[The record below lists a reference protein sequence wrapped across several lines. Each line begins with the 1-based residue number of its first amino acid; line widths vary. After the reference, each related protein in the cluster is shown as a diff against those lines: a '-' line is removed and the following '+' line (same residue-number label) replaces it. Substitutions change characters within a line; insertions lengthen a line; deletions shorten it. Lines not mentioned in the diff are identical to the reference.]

1 MQADVLHPSELTRRD
16 LGAWRELQAA
26 TPAFAS
32 PLLGPDF
39 AMAVGEVRAD
49 TRVAVLRR
57 NREAVGFLP
66 HQRRPTGFAR
76 PIGAPFSDYHAL
88 VSAPGERLSGPDVLG
103 AARLSAFRFTG
114 LIDPFGVFD
123 HGAVSWTDAYQIEVD
138 ESAETYLER
147 LSCDTRNRLK
157 NYRRYHQ
164 KLERDLGPVRLV
176 AHDASPAA
184 FEQLLAWK
192 SEQTRRTGV
201 QDFLRAAWTRKLLK
215 RLFESQTG
223 AFRGL
228 MVSLY
233 AGETLVCGHF
243 GVRLGDQFHPWIG
256 SSDHDLRAHSPGM
269 VHQWMAIEAMP
280 ALGLRTY
287 DLGPGFDHW
296 KRMFARS
303 ALPVGA
309 GLATAGNPAGQLAGS
324 FDKVW
329 SLPLVGRLEAAGRL
343 RRRLDQIAVTELS
356 LGGRVHGL
364 VNAIA
369 GYERRMTSR
378 TDRHPA
384 TA

>member
-26 TPAFAS
+26 TPVFGS

-39 AMAVGEVRAD
+39 AAAVGEVRAD

-57 NREAVGFLP
+57 GGQAVGFLP

-88 VSAPGERLSGPDVLG
+88 VSAPGESLSGPEVLG

-123 HGAVSWTDAYQIEVD
+123 QGAVSRTDAYQIEID
-138 ESAETYLER
+138 GSAGAYLER
-147 LSCDTRNRLK
+147 LSSDSRNRLK

-192 SEQTRRTGV
+192 RDQTRRTGV
-201 QDFLRAAWTRKLLK
+201 QDFLRAAWTRRLLK
-215 RLFESQTG
+215 LLFESQTG
-223 AFRGL
+223 SFRGL

-233 AGETLVCGHF
+233 AGDTLVCGHF

-256 SSDHDLRAHSPGM
+256 ASDHSLRAHSPGM

-280 ALGLRTY
+280 ALGLCTY

-303 ALPVGA
+303 ALPVAA
-309 GLATAGNPAGQLAGS
+309 GLATAASPAGQLAGS
-324 FDKVW
+324 FEKVW
-329 SLPLVGRLEAAGRL
+329 SLPLVGRLEAAARL

-378 TDRHPA
+378 TDHRPA
-384 TA
+384 AA